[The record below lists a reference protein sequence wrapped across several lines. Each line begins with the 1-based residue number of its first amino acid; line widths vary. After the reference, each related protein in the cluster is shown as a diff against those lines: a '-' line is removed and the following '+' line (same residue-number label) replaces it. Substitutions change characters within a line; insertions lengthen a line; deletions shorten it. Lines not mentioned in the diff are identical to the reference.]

1 MLPFTYEQ
9 YQQLLKNGSQANC
22 DLDQHPV
29 VKLLL
34 PHTKCCWLLSEI
46 DPDEAN
52 IAFGLA
58 DLGQGFPE
66 MGYISLSEIFNLR
79 TSLNLVAMVSPSFK
93 GEYPLSVYARAAR
106 IKMKITSDKKL
117 LKKVADHFENER
129 QKCFE
134 F

>member
-1 MLPFTYEQ
+1 MSPFTYEQ
-9 YQQLLKNGSQANC
+9 YQQLLKNGSRSNR
-22 DLDQHPV
+22 DQDHFPV
-29 VKLLL
+29 AKLIL
-34 PHTKCCWLLSEI
+34 PHTNCCWLLSEI
-46 DPDEAN
+46 DPDESN

-58 DLGQGFPE
+58 DLGHGFPE

-79 TSLNLVAMVSPSFK
+79 TSLNLVAMVCPGFK

-117 LKKVADHFENER
+117 LQQVSDHFENER
-129 QKCFE
+129 QKRFE